1 MKNVCMIILILFFV
15 SCGKMPINGDL
26 DGRWQLMRIDRHEDE
41 MQVYPEYTYYDV
53 SLHLMELKRKA
64 DKEEVG
70 LFGLRAR
77 FRQTDDSLHIKM
89 IRCKAAQMP
98 PYGMNDTIQHF
109 AVEKLDSKKMILN
122 SDYARLTF
130 RKF

>member
-1 MKNVCMIILILFFV
+1 
-15 SCGKMPINGDL
+15 MPMNGDL
-26 DGRWQLMRIDRHEDE
+26 DGRWQLMAIDCHEDG
-41 MQVYPEYTYYDV
+41 VRTVPEYTYYDV
-53 SLHLMELKRKA
+53 SLRLMELKRKG
-64 DKEEVG
+64 DEDELG
-70 LFGLRAR
+70 IFGFRAR
-77 FRQTDDSLHIKM
+77 FERTDDSLHIRM

-109 AVEKLDSKKMILN
+109 AVEKLDSKRMILN